1 MKYNFEKVINR
12 KNTESL
18 KWDIN
23 ENVLPLWVA
32 DMDFEVAPEI
42 KAALEKRLSLSV
54 YGYTITPDKWYEAY
68 QRFYLE
74 RHGLTIEKDELLFS
88 AGVVPT
94 ISSAVRAFTKEGDHV
109 VVLPPVYN
117 IFYNSIRNNNRVIHE
132 VPLLLED
139 GKYFID
145 WKGLEEAFALENTK
159 MVIFCNPGNP
169 VSRIWSKEELAALG
183 ALARKYDVTVLSDE
197 IHGEITRPGTSY
209 VPYLTASKEN
219 YKNSLTA
226 ISVTKAFNLAGIQT
240 SAIIAKDPVIN
251 QKINRQINT
260 DEVAEGNFFSYDAAI
275 AALNEGREWLDELR
289 EVLFDNR
296 DEVKSFLEE
305 HVPEVSLLSGDA
317 TYLLWIDCS
326 LLTEDSDDLIEHLK
340 NNGLLLSS
348 GKSYG
353 TGGNG
358 FVRMN
363 VACPNKTLREAL
375 SRFEQGIHSYHR
387 KDSL

>member
-1 MKYNFEKVINR
+1 M
-12 KNTESL
+12 
-18 KWDIN
+18 
-23 ENVLPLWVA
+23 
-32 DMDFEVAPEI
+32 
-42 KAALEKRLSLSV
+42 
-54 YGYTITPDKWYEAY
+54 
-68 QRFYLE
+68 
-74 RHGLTIEKDELLFS
+74 
-88 AGVVPT
+88 
-94 ISSAVRAFTKEGDHV
+94 

-275 AALNEGREWLDELR
+275 AALNEGRE
-289 EVLFDNR
+289 
-296 DEVKSFLEE
+296 
-305 HVPEVSLLSGDA
+305 
-317 TYLLWIDCS
+317 
-326 LLTEDSDDLIEHLK
+326 
-340 NNGLLLSS
+340 
-348 GKSYG
+348 
-353 TGGNG
+353 
-358 FVRMN
+358 
-363 VACPNKTLREAL
+363 
-375 SRFEQGIHSYHR
+375 
-387 KDSL
+387 

>member
-1 MKYNFEKVINR
+1 M
-12 KNTESL
+12 
-18 KWDIN
+18 
-23 ENVLPLWVA
+23 
-32 DMDFEVAPEI
+32 
-42 KAALEKRLSLSV
+42 
-54 YGYTITPDKWYEAY
+54 
-68 QRFYLE
+68 
-74 RHGLTIEKDELLFS
+74 
-88 AGVVPT
+88 
-94 ISSAVRAFTKEGDHV
+94 
-109 VVLPPVYN
+109 
-117 IFYNSIRNNNRVIHE
+117 IHE

-289 EVLFDNR
+289 EVLFNNR

-305 HVPEVSLLSGDA
+305 HDV
-317 TYLLWIDCS
+317 
-326 LLTEDSDDLIEHLK
+326 
-340 NNGLLLSS
+340 
-348 GKSYG
+348 
-353 TGGNG
+353 
-358 FVRMN
+358 
-363 VACPNKTLREAL
+363 
-375 SRFEQGIHSYHR
+375 
-387 KDSL
+387 